1 MSIVPSE
8 ASVKEDLPDI
18 NANIQPV
25 ESSKKKEDKRHLP
38 ENKQDNEDGNL
49 SQRAEMEV
57 TKWNEPQKLRTG
69 SSGAENITSDNL
81 CINRHG
87 SVKIS
92 THLDLDTSTHLTNLV
107 HDKYQ
112 DNMKKTESG
121 VTEELKKNI
130 CKVKELGDSSEI
142 FDNVANN
149 NAQKP
154 VEDINIE
161 NEHEGIPQRQS
172 NVDDIELVD
181 VTNATLFSERICD
194 KAENGNESCEL
205 LSKSDEKETQ
215 DEEKNSILEQKL
227 RENMNDNLA
236 RDCILE
242 PLSFPEK
249 ASLLNQITSGEE
261 KFHLVFE
268 TDCSPEDTPCV
279 LCANVYKDIDEKS
292 QYDEYLCHLVVEH
305 KLVIADV
312 KLIANL
318 REYAIY
324 WKKRFTEKPIEE
336 FCASINTNMSPKDV
350 GESEKYYLL
359 CDALPEDRKVRE
371 ALQLKRLKDLIEVQT
386 KERENEEFERMCLFC
401 TKFVIGNRNE
411 LFNHMNEDHNFN
423 VGHPHNLIYV
433 EDFLDEIEKKLSSLE
448 CLFCDKVFKDRASLR
463 EHMRKKSH
471 RRLNPKNKLYDK
483 YYIINYLELGKN
495 WEVLQSE
502 PDQLEGNDDWTGWE
516 DEGQT
521 AVCFFCT
528 SSFNTQDR
536 VFEHMKRVHGFD
548 FPEMRM
554 TMNLSFYQQVKMVN
568 YIRRT
573 VHQLRQRE
581 KQEKIDNVEND
592 SDSSLTLIDAITKSV
607 KDCILSSTKWNQPQ
621 YYFPTYEND
630 TLLCQ
635 LEDKEGLYEPE
646 DNFIIGEDGIDCKAI
661 INESV
666 LTDLVV
672 RGYFD

>member
-1 MSIVPSE
+1 MVGILVMFSPNFPYV
-8 ASVKEDLPDI
+8 ACDI
-18 NANIQPV
+18 NEGAVDVDKSVGDTKTEYIERCVITEESTKVTCIPKTVTDPITLAGFNVNSEKAGASGSQIISAGDLCRSNEV
-25 ESSKKKEDKRHLP
+25 EQTLWKLNESTSHTKITDNADSINSSDNSSKKEATSIC
-38 ENKQDNEDGNL
+38 ENNVNL
-49 SQRAEMEV
+49 
-57 TKWNEPQKLRTG
+57 N
-69 SSGAENITSDNL
+69 
-81 CINRHG
+81 
-87 SVKIS
+87 
-92 THLDLDTSTHLTNLV
+92 
-107 HDKYQ
+107 
-112 DNMKKTESG
+112 
-121 VTEELKKNI
+121 
-130 CKVKELGDSSEI
+130 
-142 FDNVANN
+142 
-149 NAQKP
+149 
-154 VEDINIE
+154 VEDST
-161 NEHEGIPQRQS
+161 GMS
-172 NVDDIELVD
+172 KV
-181 VTNATLFSERICD
+181 
-194 KAENGNESCEL
+194 EL
-205 LSKSDEKETQ
+205 LSNDKNTECKSLI
-215 DEEKNSILEQKL
+215 KNDKANSCVSKQN
-227 RENMNDNLA
+227 ENMALEPKENNLT

-249 ASLLNQITSGEE
+249 SSNYEQELDETKFQII
-261 KFHLVFE
+261 VE
-268 TDCSPEDTPCV
+268 TDCGTDHTPCV
-279 LCANVYKDIDEKS
+279 LCDNVYKNIDEKS
-292 QYDEYLCHLVVEH
+292 QHDEYLCHLVVEH

-318 REYAIY
+318 RTYAIY
-324 WKKRFTEKPIEE
+324 WKKRFNEQPIEE
-336 FCASINTNMSPKDV
+336 FCAVINTNTSPKDV
-350 GESEKYYLL
+350 AESEKYYLL
-359 CDALPEDRKVRE
+359 CDALAEDRKVRE
-371 ALQLKRLKDLIEVQT
+371 TLQLERLKELIEVQT

-401 TKFVIGNRNE
+401 TKFFIGNRSQ

-423 VGHPHNLIYV
+423 VGHPHNLIYI
-433 EDFLDEIEKKLSSLE
+433 EDFLNEIEKKLSSLE

-502 PDQLEGNDDWTGWE
+502 PDQLESNEDWTGWE

-528 SSFNTQDR
+528 SSFHTQDG
-536 VFEHMKRVHGFD
+536 VFEHMRDVHGFD
-548 FPEMRM
+548 FPEMRK
-554 TMNLSFYQQVKMVN
+554 TMNLSFYQQVKMIN

-573 VHQLRQRE
+573 VHQLRQGKKHE
-581 KQEKIDNVEND
+581 NTEADKEYVED
-592 SDSSLTLIDAITKSV
+592 TIESITKSI